1 MDEQSFSLSTS
12 KPSMGHLFPCSLLY
26 RSYSIIRIDYKPLI
40 ILFILCF
47 QTLTANNIK
56 PCRQRPNF
64 NQSTDHSTIET
75 DNISWHWLNF
85 QFLSLWVIQGKVS
98 KLLVKDQLNLR
109 YWFWKHWNIRNHREI
124 SKSEINQKIPGTL

>member
-12 KPSMGHLFPCSLLY
+12 KPSRGNLFPCSLLY
-26 RSYSIIRIDYKPLI
+26 RSYSLIKIDCKPLI

-64 NQSTDHSTIET
+64 NQSTDPTTLET
-75 DNISWHWLNF
+75 DNIVALA
-85 QFLSLWVIQGKVS
+85 QFSISVS
-98 KLLVKDQLNLR
+98 MSNLGER
-109 YWFWKHWNIRNHREI
+109 LAN
-124 SKSEINQKIPGTL
+124 S

>member
-47 QTLTANNIK
+47 QTLTANLT
-56 PCRQRPNF
+56 
-64 NQSTDHSTIET
+64 STRA
-75 DNISWHWLNF
+75 
-85 QFLSLWVIQGKVS
+85 G
-98 KLLVKDQLNLR
+98 KDQ
-109 YWFWKHWNIRNHREI
+109 I
-124 SKSEINQKIPGTL
+124 SIKVLIIAP